1 MKKEY
6 KIEGMMCN
14 HCRMHVENALNRLDG
29 VSAVVTLDP
38 PVAVAVFSGREYSV
52 EDLQKALAEEGDYK
66 IAEK

>member
-14 HCRMHVENALNRLDG
+14 HCRMHVETALNRLDG
-29 VSAVVTLDP
+29 VSAIVTLNP
-38 PVAVAVFSGREYSV
+38 PVAVLVFSGREYSV